1 MIKLIN
7 LLKEQVKLKAIA
19 PPSKD
24 KSYKQFM
31 PSEDPESYEKFKP
44 EFDVD
49 NDDVI
54 FVGGLDTE
62 PKYKSLSTQTSIL
75 KSGLSAHNVIS
86 ISHTNALTAL
96 PMIKKYPNATVV
108 LFSAGCRAASSI
120 AAAMQDKTK
129 LYIVEPYAISASTRN
144 SVRTAVD
151 SGVPA
156 NNVFVGS
163 TRGRGAGIVAGA
175 TEMPTIKGGVMA
187 SHWNALAMVGK
198 YI

>member
-1 MIKLIN
+1 MIKLMN
-7 LLKEQVKLKAIA
+7 LLKEQVKLKPIE

-31 PSEDPESYEKFKP
+31 PPGDPKSYEKFKP
-44 EFDVD
+44 ETDVD
-49 NDDVI
+49 NDIAI

-62 PKYKSLSTQTSIL
+62 PKYKSLSKQTSIL

-86 ISHTNALTAL
+86 VSHTNASAAL
-96 PMIKKYPNATVV
+96 PLIKQYPDALVI
-108 LFSAGCRAASSI
+108 LFSAGCGSSSAI

-129 LYIVEPYAISASTRN
+129 LYIVEPYAISSSTRN
-144 SVRTAVD
+144 SVRAAVE

-187 SHWNALAMVGK
+187 SHWNALALVGK

>member
-7 LLKEQVKLKAIA
+7 LLKEQVKLKPIE

-31 PSEDPESYEKFKP
+31 PPGDLKSYEKFKP
-44 EFDVD
+44 ETDVD
-49 NDDVI
+49 NDVLI

-62 PKYKSLSTQTSIL
+62 PKYKSLSKQTSIL

-86 ISHTNALTAL
+86 ISHTNASTAL
-96 PMIKKYPNATVV
+96 PLIKQYPNASVV
-108 LFSAGCRAASSI
+108 LFSAGCGASSAI
-120 AAAMQDKTK
+120 ASAMQDKTK
-129 LYIVEPYAISASTRN
+129 LYIVEPYAISSSTRN
-144 SVRTAVD
+144 SVRAAVD
-151 SGVPA
+151 LGVPA

-163 TRGRGAGIVAGA
+163 TRGRGAGIVAGT

-187 SHWNALAMVGK
+187 SHWNALALVGN